1 MEGFVSLNDIDGKDI
16 FVKLKGDASKKL
28 KQKIKEYGIATIS
41 KKIKNSDR
49 IIRHWLTDKTFIRY
63 DILKELSN
71 LLGIENIENRIQCIR
86 GKHGSLINKPI
97 LPFDFTTI
105 TGARFIASILG
116 DGTLSK
122 DYEVYYSNSDTDLI
136 KGFVKDSRIIF
147 GDVKINIR
155 KKSDKQAVN
164 IVSLPLI
171 CGKILAGTG
180 LSAGRKVSINQ
191 RIPDFIFKLDENKKW
206 HFLSQIFDDEGTV
219 NLKAK
224 YIRIKLAI
232 ESRHKEFH
240 LIKGLAELFNSLGIK
255 TAIYNSGYYNST
267 RGPSRT
273 QWSIQINGSLKL
285 KEIYRNF
292 KLRHKPKQK
301 KFNQMLNS
309 FKLEMFPRNEFQ
321 DIYLS
326 KMTLIEKE
334 KGFFTVSD
342 ISRVINR
349 NKGHIRNVV
358 HKFNSSGLIECLEPY
373 SSGNTHNFAKYRVI
387 K

>member
-41 KKIKNSDR
+41 KTIKNSDR

-71 LLGIENIENRIQCIR
+71 LLEIEN
-86 GKHGSLINKPI
+86 
-97 LPFDFTTI
+97 T
-105 TGARFIASILG
+105 
-116 DGTLSK
+116 
-122 DYEVYYSNSDTDLI
+122 DTDLI
-136 KGFVKDSRIIF
+136 KGFVKDSRTIF
-147 GDVKINIR
+147 GDVKISIR

-180 LSAGRKVSINQ
+180 LRAGRKVSINQ

-224 YIRIKLAI
+224 YIRIKIAI

-240 LIKGLAELFNSLGIK
+240 LIKGLAELFNLLGIK
-255 TAIYNSGYYNST
+255 TAIY
-267 RGPSRT
+267 
-273 QWSIQINGSLKL
+273 
-285 KEIYRNF
+285 YRNF

-301 KFNQMLNS
+301 KFNQLLNS
-309 FKLEMFPRNEFQ
+309 FKLEIFPRNEFQ

-373 SSGNTHNFAKYRVI
+373 SSGNTHNFAKYRVVKWI
-387 K
+387 